1 MAKKQ
6 GTKVRTASTVK
17 KKAIAKKS
25 GNSDPEKAEKKGP
38 GRPKG
43 STNKPKPEEKHVGM
57 DTILQIPL
65 TEIKLDNESFMF
77 RTKLRVNGLVKSIG
91 NEGLQVPV
99 IVRSLKDSD
108 SFEESGFKYQ
118 LISGFRRVTAIK
130 ELGWKKVDAIVRSDL
145 DDDFD
150 AFKVS
155 IIENEDRK
163 TYNDL
168 DRANAILAFRKLG
181 KSNKE
186 IEDFFNIGERQ
197 RQRLQELTKLPPELQ
212 EAVEDGLI
220 LSTHAVRLMQ
230 HKRKYP
236 DTNIASWVKQIKEEN
251 LAMNEL
257 NKRLKAEAQEEDG
270 KKTVELFVENK
281 EKGKKPTYRIRPI
294 SISENTSEGD
304 LKEIKKQITKLTKFV
319 DALLKK

>member
-1 MAKKQ
+1 MYLFRKKYEINTSFEKKNMAIKK
-6 GTKVRTASTVK
+6 GTKMKTVLPVTKKVVVK
-17 KKAIAKKS
+17 KADKSTSEEVLKKAL
-25 GNSDPEKAEKKGP
+25 

-57 DTILQIPL
+57 NTISQIPL
-65 TEIKLDNESFMF
+65 TEIKLDNKSFMF
-77 RTKLRVNGLVKSIG
+77 RTKLRVNDLVKSIG

-108 SFEESGFKYQ
+108 PSEENGFKYQ

-130 ELGWKKVDAIVRSDL
+130 DLGWKKVDAIVRSDL

-186 IEDFFNIGERQ
+186 IENFFNIGERQ

-212 EAVEDGLI
+212 EAFEKSEI

-236 DTNIASWVKQIKEEN
+236 DTDLASWVLQIKEEN
-251 LAMNEL
+251 LAMKDL

-270 KKTVELFVENK
+270 KKQSNSSW
-281 EKGKKPTYRIRPI
+281 R
-294 SISENTSEGD
+294 
-304 LKEIKKQITKLTKFV
+304 IKKRGKN
-319 DALLKK
+319 